1 MTSIVPTY
9 KLSYMSHRKLR
20 CIILDDEIPSLKF
33 LKILMGQV
41 EGVEIVKVF
50 NDPLALIKEYREL
63 DFDFCIL
70 DVEMPQLTGFDI
82 AEILRDYPVIFATA
96 YKQYASEAFDINA
109 VDYITKPISLQRL
122 KQAVEKVKSQ
132 FSKKTPDSTY
142 AQFNTDKGKA
152 LIHFDKILF
161 IRNSDVDSRDKIL
174 FFEDETDVIVKN
186 ISFGGLLAVLP
197 SSGFVRINK
206 REIIS
211 LRIVKF
217 FNSEEIVTTM
227 KDQSDKPIVLG
238 LSETYRK
245 AFMELLALG

>member
-1 MTSIVPTY
+1 
-9 KLSYMSHRKLR
+9 MSNRKLK
-20 CIILDDEIPSLKF
+20 CIILDDEMPSLKF
-33 LKILMGQV
+33 LKILLGQL
-41 EGVEIVKVF
+41 EGIEIVKVF
-50 NDPLALIKEYREL
+50 NDPLTLVKEYREL
-63 DFDFCIL
+63 EFDFCIL

-82 AEILRDYPVIFATA
+82 AEILRDYPIIFATA

-122 KQAVEKVKSQ
+122 KQAVEKVKSR
-132 FSKKTPDSTY
+132 FSKKGTDFTY

-174 FFEDETDVIVKN
+174 FFEDETDVTVKN
-186 ISFGGLLAVLP
+186 ISFGGLLTVLP
-197 SSGFVRINK
+197 DSDFVRINK

-217 FNSEEIVTTM
+217 FNSEEIVTTL
-227 KDQSDKPIVLG
+227 KDQLDKPMVLG

-245 AFMELLALG
+245 SFMELLTGG

>member
-1 MTSIVPTY
+1 
-9 KLSYMSHRKLR
+9 MSNRKLK
-20 CIILDDEIPSLKF
+20 CIILDDEMPSLKF
-33 LKILMGQV
+33 LKILLGQL
-41 EGVEIVKVF
+41 EGIEIVKVF
-50 NDPLALIKEYREL
+50 NDPLMLVKEYREL
-63 DFDFCIL
+63 EFDFCIL

-82 AEILRDYPVIFATA
+82 AEILRDYPIIFATA

-122 KQAVEKVKSQ
+122 KQAVEKVKSR
-132 FSKKTPDSTY
+132 FSKKGADLTY

-174 FFEDETDVIVKN
+174 FFEDETDVTVKN
-186 ISFGGLLAVLP
+186 ISFGGLLTVLP
-197 SSGFVRINK
+197 DSDFVRINK

-217 FNSEEIVTTM
+217 FNSEEIVTTL
-227 KDQSDKPIVLG
+227 KDQLDKPMVLG
-238 LSETYRK
+238 LRETYRK
-245 AFMELLALG
+245 SFMELLTGG